1 MPGFTTHYL
10 FGVDAYKKINNPKL
24 KQKIGDNHCAFALGL
39 QGPDVFFY
47 YLPSYYLCPKG
58 LGDLAHHKDTGLF
71 FANLLDS
78 RELFWGDS
86 FKQAIADAYII
97 GYIGHYTL
105 DCIIHPYVYAV
116 TKYDPKQ
123 PKKLT
128 EYFGQ
133 HTYFETEIDN
143 ELLFMKKKIYP
154 SKFHQDH
161 TVALT
166 SEERE
171 VIAQMLT
178 YAYNNTYSGVHIT
191 KRNVIGASKWMKLGS
206 KLLNDPSGRKKV
218 LVRFTEKLLIGNPF
232 ISPMVASDTYRFVDD
247 PLNLAHRRWYHP
259 WTHNASEESF
269 MDLYK
274 KAELLYHHR
283 ICDFHMLISNGFT
296 EQGRMEFCHSYGNR
310 SFLSGQPL

>member
-1 MPGFTTHYL
+1 
-10 FGVDAYKKINNPKL
+10 
-24 KQKIGDNHCAFALGL
+24 
-39 QGPDVFFY
+39 
-47 YLPSYYLCPKG
+47 
-58 LGDLAHHKDTGLF
+58 
-71 FANLLDS
+71 
-78 RELFWGDS
+78 
-86 FKQAIADAYII
+86 
-97 GYIGHYTL
+97 
-105 DCIIHPYVYAV
+105 
-116 TKYDPKQ
+116 
-123 PKKLT
+123 
-128 EYFGQ
+128 
-133 HTYFETEIDN
+133 
-143 ELLFMKKKIYP
+143 
-154 SKFHQDH
+154 
-161 TVALT
+161 
-166 SEERE
+166 
-171 VIAQMLT
+171 MLT